1 MMIKDS
7 LLNKLNEKFFKIDLR
22 ADEEILNE
30 FRVNMLYEKQIHEL
44 QKLLIK
50 FKKEKNEEKIYK
62 TYEYLAKRN
71 DYIIEKLLNAK
82 RKIISPL
89 TSEMNKELY
98 IKIALECEDL
108 LMNPSCGMYC
118 GLGADIKNPKNDIT
132 AIYALWNNLNNHSA
146 TTGTTRVGKT
156 YKMLSDIK
164 QIGRRR
170 ENLIVFDPKEGEEE
184 EILKM
189 MWDTAINEERQE
201 DWRHISPERVDD
213 VFMFYNF
220 IYGLNNQEISSLMSD
235 LVGSEFYKEVAYDST
250 LAILESYEFIQTAT
264 DPDNSKT
271 EEYLFKE
278 IQKARNLE
286 KYFSE
291 EYDFDTIN
299 NVVSPNFIE
308 TINSDNLK
316 NVRSKENLYFSR
328 TLITLRDIA
337 YYFNSENLLQ
347 LKSTVELINATPET
361 KAMKESALRLLNKIV
376 STDSGFMSKVTKSTD
391 VIFTQLTTGP
401 IGRILNTL
409 RCNTL
414 RDDFFNPNKSIMLLV
429 QTSSIKYKAISSYLS
444 KIVLKMFENMI
455 GNVSTLDEKLYRK
468 ISVLIDEANAVLYPG
483 IEDLFNKAGGIGLK
497 LFLYTQSFADYILKL
512 KKDNANVVLDN
523 INTYNLMRMNEEDSI
538 KKAVEKVGSKQR
550 VMASLQFSDALM
562 FRSGAQVTEVAQ
574 IQHADFSTF
583 EVGHSVMVH
592 YGNIYWLQHPAIK
605 LPKIKIIMPESK
617 SMRLRKELEN
627 RELQFIKELNELE
640 NVA

>member
-1 MMIKDS
+1 MDTKPLLHKINDKYIKM
-7 LLNKLNEKFFKIDLR
+7 DLR
-22 ADEEILNE
+22 ADEVILNE
-30 FRVNMLYEKQIHEL
+30 FKINIHYEQEL
-44 QKLLIK
+44 VK
-50 FKKEKNEEKIYK
+50 FKKLLSKYKQERNEEKIFK

-71 DYIIEKLLNAK
+71 DYLVEKLLNAK
-82 RKIISPL
+82 RKIVNPSTTPA
-89 TSEMNKELY
+89 NKEHY
-98 IKIALECEDL
+98 VNVAIDCEDL
-108 LMNPSCGMYC
+108 LMNPTCGMYC
-118 GLGADIKNPKNDIT
+118 GLGADIKNPKSAVT
-132 AIYALWNNLNNHSA
+132 ARYALWNNLNNHSA

-189 MWDTAINEERQE
+189 MWDTAINEGRQT
-201 DWRHISPERVDD
+201 DWRHISPERVND
-213 VFMFYNF
+213 VFMYYNF
-220 IYGLNNQEISSLMSD
+220 IYSLNNQEIASLMSD
-235 LVGSEFYKEVAYDST
+235 LVGSEFYKEVAFDQT
-250 LAILESYEFIQTAT
+250 LAILESYEFIQAAT
-264 DPDNSKT
+264 DPTGEITKDF
-271 EEYLFKE
+271 LFDE
-278 IQKARNLE
+278 IKKARNLE
-286 KYFSE
+286 KHYSE
-291 EYDFDTIN
+291 DYEFDNIN
-299 NVVSPNFIE
+299 NVVSPNLVE

-316 NVRSKENLYFSR
+316 NVKPNDELYFSR
-328 TLITLRDIA
+328 TLITLKDIA
-337 YYFNSENLLQ
+337 YYFNIDNLVQ
-347 LKSTVELINATPET
+347 LKSTVELINATADT
-361 KAMKESALRLLNKIV
+361 KMLKESALRLLNKIL
-376 STDSGFMSKVTKSTD
+376 STDPGFMSKVTKSTD

-414 RDDFFNPNKSIMLLV
+414 RDDFFDPSKSILLLV

-468 ISVLIDEANAVLYPG
+468 ISVLIDEANSVLYPG

-538 KKAVEKVGSKQR
+538 KKAVEKVGSKQK
-550 VMASLQFSDALM
+550 VMASLQFSDSLM

-592 YGNIYWLQHPAIK
+592 YGNIFWIQHPAIK

-617 SMRLRKELEN
+617 SSILRKELEE
-627 RELQFIKELNELE
+627 REFKFIKELNELE
-640 NVA
+640 KAA

>member
-1 MMIKDS
+1 MFSDNS
-7 LLNKLNEKFFKIDLR
+7 LMAKLNDKFFKIDLR

-30 FRVNMLYEKQIHEL
+30 FQINVHYEHQIKEL
-44 QKLLIK
+44 QKLLVK
-50 FKKEKNEEKIYK
+50 FKREKKEEQVFK

-71 DYIIEKLLNAK
+71 DYLVEKLLSAK
-82 RKIISPL
+82 RKIVSPS
-89 TSEMNKELY
+89 TTPANKENY
-98 IKIALECEDL
+98 SRIALECEDL
-108 LMNPSCGMYC
+108 LMNPTCGMYC
-118 GLGADIKNPKNDIT
+118 GLGADIKNPKNSVT
-132 AIYALWNNLNNHSA
+132 AVYAQWNNLNNHSA

-189 MWDTAINEERQE
+189 MWDTAINEERQT
-201 DWRHISPERVDD
+201 DWRHISPERVND

-250 LAILESYEFIQTAT
+250 LGILEAYEFIQAAT
-264 DPDNSKT
+264 DPTGEKT
-271 EEYLFKE
+271 QEHLFNE

-286 KYFSE
+286 RYFSE
-291 EYDFDTIN
+291 DYEFDTIN
-299 NVVSPNFIE
+299 NVVAPNLVE
-308 TINSDNLK
+308 TLNSENLK
-316 NVRSKENLYFSR
+316 NVKTNDDLYYSR

-337 YYFNSENLLQ
+337 YYFNMDNLLQ
-347 LKSTVELINATPET
+347 LKNTVDLINATPET
-361 KAMKESALRLLNKIV
+361 KSLKESALRLLNKIL
-376 STDSGFMSKVTKSTD
+376 STDAGFMSKVTKSTD

-414 RDDFFNPNKSIMLLV
+414 RDDFFDPKKSIMLLV

-483 IEDLFNKAGGIGLK
+483 IEELFNKAGGIGLK

-523 INTYNLMRMNEEDSI
+523 INTYNLMRMNEEESI

-550 VMASLQFSDALM
+550 VMASLQFSDSLM

-592 YGNIYWLQHPAIK
+592 YGDIYWLQHPAIE
-605 LPKIKIIMPESK
+605 LPKIKIKMPESK
-617 SMRLRKELEN
+617 SAKLRRDLEQRELEFVKQ
-627 RELQFIKELNELE
+627 LDELE

>member
-1 MMIKDS
+1 MFSDNS
-7 LLNKLNEKFFKIDLR
+7 LMAKLNDKFFKIDLR

-30 FRVNMLYEKQIHEL
+30 FQINVHYESQIKEL
-44 QKLLIK
+44 QKLLVK
-50 FKKEKNEEKIYK
+50 FKREKNEEQIFK

-71 DYIIEKLLNAK
+71 DYLVEKLLSAK
-82 RKIISPL
+82 RKIVSPS
-89 TSEMNKELY
+89 TTPANKENY
-98 IKIALECEDL
+98 SRIALECEDL
-108 LMNPSCGMYC
+108 LMNPTCGMYC
-118 GLGADIKNPKNDIT
+118 GLGADIKNPKNSVT
-132 AIYALWNNLNNHSA
+132 AIYAQWNNLNNHSA

-189 MWDTAINEERQE
+189 MWDTAINEERQT
-201 DWRHISPERVDD
+201 DWRHISPERVND

-250 LAILESYEFIQTAT
+250 LGILEAYEFIQAAT
-264 DPDNSKT
+264 DPKGEKT
-271 EEYLFKE
+271 QEHLFNE
-278 IQKARNLE
+278 IKKARNLE
-286 KYFSE
+286 RYFSE
-291 EYDFDTIN
+291 DYELDTIN
-299 NVVSPNFIE
+299 NVVSPNLVE
-308 TINSDNLK
+308 TLNSENLK
-316 NVRSKENLYFSR
+316 NVKTNDDLYYSR

-337 YYFNSENLLQ
+337 YYFNMDNLLQ
-347 LKSTVELINATPET
+347 LKNTVDLINATPET
-361 KAMKESALRLLNKIV
+361 KSLKESALRLLNKIL
-376 STDSGFMSKVTKSTD
+376 STDAGFMSKVTKSTD

-414 RDDFFNPNKSIMLLV
+414 RDDFFDPKKSIMLLV

-483 IEDLFNKAGGIGLK
+483 IEELFNKAGGIGLK

-523 INTYNLMRMNEEDSI
+523 INTYNLMRMNEEESI

-550 VMASLQFSDALM
+550 VMASLQFSDSLM

-592 YGNIYWLQHPAIK
+592 YGNIYWLQHPAIE
-605 LPKIKIIMPESK
+605 LPKIKIKMPESK
-617 SMRLRKELEN
+617 SAKLRRDLEQRELEFVKQ
-627 RELQFIKELNELE
+627 LDELE